1 MTGHD
6 DRTAANGNA
15 DRHARATHR
24 HRVRDGRRAGA
35 ACGCVRSG
43 PSLRAVLP
51 RSVPVLNR
59 TAHAPTRP
67 SVRRGAH
74 SMGHAVCPYKDERR
88 GAIWSHKCPN

>member
-15 DRHARATHR
+15 DRHARASHR

-43 PSLRAVLP
+43 PRLRAVLP
-51 RSVPVLNR
+51 RSGPQPNR
-59 TAHAPTRP
+59 SCANKAKRAT
-67 SVRRGAH
+67 
-74 SMGHAVCPYKDERR
+74 
-88 GAIWSHKCPN
+88 WSTLDGSCGLPG